1 MFNPFRNLIL
11 TATSRQYRE
20 KHAHIVL
27 EGSRLILDALAY
39 GLEMKTLLFSRLDDP
54 AFKKIVR
61 QLRQK
66 ENSSQ
71 SLESDYKLIQIAYSD
86 MQLWS
91 QLTTTPGL
99 MAIFRKPTIIEVQQ
113 NLSSEPKPITVICDN
128 IRDPQNMGSI
138 IRVSA
143 AVSINEVI
151 LLSGCTDPW
160 STKSLRSGCGGQYRI
175 PINSLQFRD
184 DENLL
189 NYLLLTRKREDFSI
203 YLADNKK
210 NSPCEAINYN
220 TLDSL
225 KIHRKK
231 HIIVVIGGET
241 HGIDLKYHK

>member
-1 MFNPFRNLIL
+1 MLNHFRNLIL

-20 KHAHIVL
+20 KHANIVL
-27 EGSRLILDALAY
+27 EGSRLIFDALTY
-39 GLEMKTLLFSRLDDP
+39 GLELKTLLFSRLDDP
-54 AFKKIVR
+54 AFRKIVR
-61 QLRQK
+61 LLRHQ
-66 ENSSQ
+66 ENSSKTLK
-71 SLESDYKLIQIAYSD
+71 SNYKLIQIAYSD
-86 MQLWS
+86 MKLWS

-99 MAIFRKPTIIEVQQ
+99 MAIFRKPTLMEIKQ

-143 AVSINEVI
+143 AVSIDEVK

-189 NYLLLTRKREDFSI
+189 NYLLLSKKREEFSI

-210 NSPCEAINYN
+210 NSTCAVINYN

-225 KIHRKK
+225 KIHKNK